1 MAYAMQSISVTSS
14 TLTLDPDF
22 HANGPIITLD
32 RAAGVTVTLP
42 ASTGKGD
49 VYEIAVGTTI
59 TSNSGIIQVAN
70 SSDVMLGALAIAT
83 DIAGVTVPTTA
94 TSDTITMN
102 GSTTGGVLGS
112 YVKLVDIAAN
122 KWLVSGSLVS
132 TGAEATPFS
141 AAVS

>member
-1 MAYAMQSISVTSS
+1 MGWKPISVT
-14 TLTLDPDF
+14 TATITLDRDV
-22 HANGPIITLD
+22 HQDTVVSLD

-42 ASTGKGD
+42 AASGSGD
-49 VYEIAVGTTI
+49 TYNVVVGTTI

-70 SSDVMLGALAIAT
+70 TADVMMGSLAIAT

-112 YVKLVDIAAN
+112 YVRLTDFATN
-122 KWLVSGSLVS
+122 KWLVTGSLVS

-141 AAVS
+141 AAV

>member
-1 MAYAMQSISVTSS
+1 MSLKPISVTTS
-14 TLTLDPDF
+14 TITLDRDV
-22 HANGPIITLD
+22 HQDTIVSLD

-42 ASTGKGD
+42 AASGSGD
-49 VYEIAVGTTI
+49 TYNIVVGTTI
-59 TSNSGIIQVAN
+59 TSNSGVIQVAN
-70 SSDVMLGALAIAT
+70 TSDVMMGSLVIAT

-112 YVKLVDIAAN
+112 YVRLTDFATN
-122 KWLVSGSLVS
+122 KWLVTGSLVS

-141 AAVS
+141 AAV